1 MEMAKSLPPN
11 CKSIWSLRTAQSTE
25 PKPRVSS
32 NPMIPIMM
40 ASWIC
45 MSWLVSWTSSNAC
58 WINHIIPFN
67 FVRMF

>member
-11 CKSIWSLRTAQSTE
+11 CKSIWILKTAQSTE

-45 MSWLVSWTSSNAC
+45 MSWLIFWTNSSTGLG
-58 WINHIIPFN
+58 NHAILLHSS
-67 FVRMF
+67 

>member
-1 MEMAKSLPPN
+1 MEMAKSLLLN

-32 NPMIPIMM
+32 NRMIPIKM

-45 MSWLVSWTSSNAC
+45 MSWLVSWTNS
-58 WINHIIPFN
+58 
-67 FVRMF
+67 